1 MFKKFLVFLLA
12 LVLSAGM
19 GACNEKNENPNASEE
34 GDDALK
40 GTIYTASDIG
50 NFGSGTPAGVA
61 SYNEED
67 DTVSIWN
74 IDASLDNYGGIQT
87 PSMELDFSKAVIFQM
102 EVVSCYTQ
110 YIVKLSVAGEKEYY
124 YVLSDEGT
132 TGLISV
138 NVVDAM
144 LCDKYRAKNTQ
155 PDPGYATGWKYEG
168 QKKNCTFHILAK
180 GPSGEQQTAEV
191 VVKSIAIYNDQE
203 AVTDVII
210 SGSENLI
217 AKKGSEPVQLS
228 AVIEPQSVEDKS
240 ILWSSADESVATV
253 SDSGLVNFVG
263 VGRTTITATSKI
275 DQSKQES
282 VEVRVLSG
290 YEMQSDFKTALS
302 SLRENDTEKF
312 TDLFLTEWDD
322 MYADLS
328 VTQKSALE
336 TEYKDGKLYIENY
349 FTVENNA
356 MQNEAASSAE
366 GNYAVTKAR
375 LSDANGA
382 TVYALVDGKVEK
394 SDYSGGIPLR
404 YAEKNGTLYGKTD
417 TYAEYIIVEYADGK
431 VEKFCAD
438 VVAVT
443 AVERYVAADF
453 ADASKWTIPDRNKQ
467 SEDSVVHALS
477 PASVQIENG
486 AAVIKQNKYAE
497 SAFCFGGIVSDVLR
511 VDEGDAVQVVL
522 DVAELNRK
530 SEYVKTMWELKIIYY
545 ENGRA
550 VSANPFT
557 VESAN
562 ETGKFTINF
571 TAQYAQFRF
580 YLVVNGS
587 DIGEQFPDAQM
598 KIGSMKIQTLDR

>member
-1 MFKKFLVFLLA
+1 MFRKFLVFLLV
-12 LVLSAGM
+12 LVMAAGM
-19 GACNEKNENPNASEE
+19 GACEKKDDKPDDTDNGHTPLE
-34 GDDALK
+34 G
-40 GTIYTASDIG
+40 TVYTASDIR

-61 SYNEED
+61 NYNEAD

-144 LCDKYRAKNTQ
+144 LCDKYREKNTQ
-155 PDPGYATGWKYEG
+155 PDPGYATGWKYDG

-203 AVTDVII
+203 AVTGVSI
-210 SGSENLI
+210 SGAENLT
-217 AKKGSEPVQLS
+217 AKKGSAPVQLS
-228 AVIEPQSVEDKS
+228 AEIAPQSVEDKS
-240 ILWSSADESVATV
+240 ILWSSADETVATV
-253 SDSGLVNFVG
+253 SDGGLVNFVG
-263 VGRTTITATSKI
+263 VGRTVITATSKI
-275 DQSKQES
+275 DQSKQATA
-282 VEVRVLSG
+282 EVRVLSG
-290 YEMQSDFKTALS
+290 YETQSDFKTALS
-302 SLRENDTEKF
+302 SLGENDTEKF

-322 MYADLS
+322 MYAELS

-336 TEYKDGKLYIENY
+336 IEYEEGELYIENY
-349 FTVENNA
+349 FDGADNA
-356 MQNEAASSAE
+356 MQSEAATSTE
-366 GNYAVTKAR
+366 GNYAVTKAQ
-375 LSDANGA
+375 LSGADGA
-382 TVYALVDGKVEK
+382 TVYTLANGKVEK
-394 SDYSGGIPLR
+394 SAYDGGITLR
-404 YAEKNGTLYGKTD
+404 YAEKNGASYEKAG
-417 TYAEYIIVEYADGK
+417 TYTEYVIVEFADGAVK
-431 VEKFCAD
+431 KFRAD
-438 VVAVT
+438 VTAVT
-443 AVERYVAADF
+443 AVERYAAADF

-467 SEDSVVHALS
+467 DEDSVVHALS
-477 PASVQIENG
+477 PASVQIESG
-486 AAVIKQNKYAE
+486 VAVIKQNKYAE
-497 SAFCFGGIVSDVLR
+497 SAFCFGGIVSNVLSAQK
-511 VDEGDAVQVVL
+511 GDTVQVVL

-530 SEYVKTMWELKIIYY
+530 SDYVKTMWELKIIYY
-545 ENGRA
+545 EDGKA

-557 VESAN
+557 VESGN
-562 ETGKFTINF
+562 EAGKYTINF
-571 TAQYAQFRF
+571 TAQYASFRF

>member
-1 MFKKFLVFLLA
+1 MLKKFLIFLLV
-12 LVLSAGM
+12 LVMAAGV
-19 GACNEKNENPNASEE
+19 GACDKNTDNPDDSDDGKTPLE
-34 GDDALK
+34 G
-40 GTIYTASDIG
+40 TVYTASDIK

-61 SYNEED
+61 NYNEED

-144 LCDKYRAKNTQ
+144 LCDKYREKNTQ
-155 PDPGYATGWKYEG
+155 PDPGYATGWKYDG

-191 VVKSIAIYNDQE
+191 VVKSIAVYNDQE
-203 AVTDVII
+203 AVTGVSI
-210 SGSENLI
+210 SGAENLT
-217 AKKGSEPVQLS
+217 AKKGSAPVQLS
-228 AVIEPQSVEDKS
+228 ASIEPQAVEDKS
-240 ILWSSADESVATV
+240 IIWSSADETVATV
-253 SDSGLVNFVG
+253 SESGLVNFVG
-263 VGRTTITATSKI
+263 VGRTVITATSKI
-275 DQSKQES
+275 DQSKQATA
-282 VEVRVLSG
+282 EVRVLSG
-290 YEMQSDFKTALS
+290 YETQTDFKTALE
-302 SLRENDTEKF
+302 SLGENDTEKF
-312 TDLFLTEWDD
+312 NDLFLTEWDD

-336 TEYKDGKLYIENY
+336 SGYEDGVLYIENY
-349 FTVENNA
+349 FDGADNA
-356 MQNEAASSAE
+356 MQSEAVSSAE
-366 GNYAVTKAR
+366 GNYAVAKAQV
-375 LSDANGA
+375 SGASGA
-382 TVYALVDGKVEK
+382 TVYTLADGKVK
-394 SDYSGGIPLR
+394 KNVYDGGISLR
-404 YAEKNGTLYGKTD
+404 YAEKNGASYEKTD
-417 TYAEYIIVEYADGK
+417 TYTEYVIVEFADGTVK
-431 VEKFCAD
+431 KFRAD

-443 AVERYVAADF
+443 AVERYIAADF

-477 PASVQIENG
+477 PASVQVENG
-486 AAVIKQNKYAE
+486 VAVIKQNKYAE
-497 SAFCFGGIVSDVLR
+497 SAFCFGGIVSNVLS
-511 VDEGDAVQVVL
+511 VQKGDTVQVVL

-530 SEYVKTMWELKIIYY
+530 SDYVKTMWELKIIYY
-545 ENGRA
+545 ENGKA

-557 VESAN
+557 VESGN

-598 KIGSMKIQTLDR
+598 KIGSIKIQTLDR